1 MKIDFKKMDNLVPVI
16 VQDGVSKRVLM
27 LGYMNDEAYE
37 KTLADGF
44 VTFWSRSK
52 GRLWQKGETSGN
64 KLKVVSMNVDCDG
77 DTLLV
82 MVKPLGPTC
91 HTGETSCFGNGF
103 GVGDLFKLLEDRKD
117 KMPEGSYTSSLF
129 EGGLKAIL
137 AKVEEESE
145 EVVRA
150 AKSEGKQRLIEES
163 CDLFYHMFVLLVNE
177 DIDLGDIEEE
187 LSGRNG

>member
-1 MKIDFKKMDNLVPVI
+1 MKIDFKKMDNLIPVI
-16 VQDGVSKRVLM
+16 AQDNISKRVLM
-27 LGYMNDEAYE
+27 LGYMNNEAYE

-64 KLKVVSMNVDCDG
+64 KLKVVSMNMDCDG

-82 MVKPLGPTC
+82 MARPLGPTC

-117 KMPEGSYTSSLF
+117 KMPKGSYTSSLF

-150 AKSEGKQRLIEES
+150 ARSEGKQRLMEES
-163 CDLFYHMFVLLVNE
+163 CDLFYHMFVLLINE